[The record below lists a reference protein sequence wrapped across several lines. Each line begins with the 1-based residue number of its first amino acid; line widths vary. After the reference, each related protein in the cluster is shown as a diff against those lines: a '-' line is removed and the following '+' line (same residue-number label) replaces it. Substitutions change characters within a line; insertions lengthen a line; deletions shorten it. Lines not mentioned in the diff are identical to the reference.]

1 MKSYLVAAG
10 AVVVAALASTAAAA
24 PAPAVTIAAQS
35 SVVSL
40 TRNPFV
46 KLFGSLTSGK
56 AGELVTIQAK
66 ECGLPGAFF
75 RGVASART
83 AEGGGWSTDA
93 WIRTTTLFR
102 ATWADATSSEVRVR
116 VRASV
121 SLRRLAA
128 RRFRASVGG
137 IGNFWRKSVV
147 IQRFNRHLGTWV
159 RLRSVVLSEPGY
171 SGAGLA
177 TFTLSVSKGTLIRAF
192 FPLAQARPCYLAGV
206 SKLVRT

>member
-10 AVVVAALASTAAAA
+10 AVIVVALASTAAAA
-24 PAPAVTIAAQS
+24 PAPVTIDAQS

-40 TRNPFV
+40 APSPYV
-46 KLFGSLTSGK
+46 KLFGSVASRK
-56 AGELVTIQAK
+56 AGEVVTIQAK

-83 AEGGGWSTDA
+83 SEGGAWSTDA
-93 WIRTTTLFR
+93 WIRTTTVFR
-102 ATWADATSSEVRVR
+102 AMWADATSSEVRVR

-128 RRFRASVGG
+128 TRFQASVGG

-147 IQRFNRHLGTWV
+147 IQRFNRQLGTWV

-177 TFTLSVSKGTLIRAF
+177 TFNLSIPKGTLIRAF

>member
-10 AVVVAALASTAAAA
+10 AVIVVALASTAAAA
-24 PAPAVTIAAQS
+24 PAPVTIDAQS

-40 TRNPFV
+40 APSPYV
-46 KLFGSLTSGK
+46 KLFGSVASRK
-56 AGELVTIQAK
+56 AGEVVTIQAK

-93 WIRTTTLFR
+93 WIRTTTIFR

-121 SLRRLAA
+121 SLSRLAA
-128 RRFRASVGG
+128 RKFRASVGG

-147 IQRFNRHLGTWV
+147 IQRFNRQLGTWV

-192 FPLAQARPCYLAGV
+192 FPLAQARPCYLPGV

>member
-10 AVVVAALASTAAAA
+10 AVIVVALASTAAAA
-24 PAPAVTIAAQS
+24 PVPVTIDAQS

-40 TRNPFV
+40 APSPYV
-46 KLFGSLTSGK
+46 KLFGSVASRK
-56 AGELVTIQAK
+56 AGEVVTIQAK

-93 WIRTTTLFR
+93 WIRTTTIFR

-121 SLRRLAA
+121 SLSRLAA
-128 RRFRASVGG
+128 RKFRASVGG

-147 IQRFNRHLGTWV
+147 IQRFNRQLGTWV

-192 FPLAQARPCYLAGV
+192 FPLAQARPCYLPGV